1 MSNIPRDI
9 PKTVAAFGEKQFNE
23 TGAQVV
29 EVLRVKAAVMRKH
42 FRQLKGILFLVAV
55 VSLDRIRVYF
65 FNASGVLVI
74 GENLEQSMYD
84 KIRKSSK
91 IVAKFEKPKQLTPEE
106 LRIEATQELRDS
118 LGKAIRKVSRFLALK
133 EPTFPDIF
141 VTKTESSK
149 SSQNFGLQITEDGEF
164 LFEERILS
172 QTWLEGLLLRTAYL
186 IHLQESS
193 RYTLAASSIGNAI
206 GLALLKGQIMESW
219 LKEWRKNS
227 KDTEWLPILNHFVR
241 HHESYTPESYNW
253 LVSIIDGASRDLG
266 TEGLRDILSVVHD
279 SLVLPITT
287 EEYHI
292 IDGFNRTLQNP
303 RQLEKR
309 RYKLSAVHLAPRT
322 ICDPSSLDI
331 SLSLSVVEK
340 PTSQNW
346 AQIHYLDGKNQ
357 RYIEINDSFDQ
368 KITSIEY
375 WLNFQDI
382 YPSSGSPFSHGRDI
396 IRRALEK
403 IGISKPIDGSY
414 EAHLSIN
421 DNRTIDQKEH
431 AVLERLCLG
440 KLEILANTL
449 VGSPLVLNALIEKGC
464 IILVPDFY
472 HIGIN
477 QDFILHGTHED
488 VSALAR
494 MVPEATVFGI
504 QNHQALAVISTP
516 SSWRQPLINSAV
528 STDVEIYPI
537 VSVESSRGLL
547 RNEPLFHDIENPV
560 QWS

>member
-23 TGAQVV
+23 TGAQAV

-65 FNASGVLVI
+65 FNAAGVLVI
-74 GENLEQSMYD
+74 GENLEPSMYD

-133 EPTFPDIF
+133 EPVFPDIF
-141 VTKTESSK
+141 VTKTESSR
-149 SSQNFGLQITEDGEF
+149 SSQSFGVQITEDGEF

-172 QTWLEGLLLRTAYL
+172 QPWLEGLLLRTAYL
-186 IHLQESS
+186 LHLKESS
-193 RYTLAASSIGNAI
+193 RYMLAASSIGNAI
-206 GLALLKGQIMESW
+206 GLALLKGQIKQSW
-219 LKEWRKNS
+219 HQEWRKNS
-227 KDTEWLPILNHFVR
+227 KDTEWLPTLNHFVK

-253 LVSIIDGASRDLG
+253 LISIFDGASSDLG
-266 TEGLRDILSVVHD
+266 IEGLRDILSVVHD

-292 IDGFNRTLQNP
+292 IDGFCKTLQNP

-309 RYKLSAVHLAPRT
+309 RYKLSAIHLAPRT

-340 PTSQNW
+340 PTSENW

-357 RYIEINDSFDQ
+357 RYLEIKDSLDE

-396 IRRALEK
+396 VRRALEK
-403 IGISKPIDGSY
+403 IGVSIPIDGTY
-414 EAHLSIN
+414 ESHLSID
-421 DNRTIDQKEH
+421 DNRTVDKKEH

-449 VGSPLVLNALIEKGC
+449 VGSPLVLNDLLEKGC

-477 QDFILHGTHED
+477 QDFLLHGAYED
-488 VSALAR
+488 VSTLAK
-494 MVPEATVFGI
+494 MTPESTVFRI
-504 QNHQALAVISTP
+504 QDRAFAVISTP
-516 SSWRQPLINSAV
+516 SSWKQPLIYSAV
-528 STDVEIYPI
+528 TTNVKIYPI
-537 VSVESSRGLL
+537 VSVESSRYLL
-547 RNEPLFHDIENPV
+547 RNESVFHENEDLV